1 MGGDFG
7 VKVLTFVIRGWGG
20 TKIKQV
26 QEREEGGGANF
37 GHFSHFN
44 NVIIE
49 CLHI

>member
-1 MGGDFG
+1 MGGVSFERSRQG
-7 VKVLTFVIRGWGG
+7 GWDG

-26 QEREEGGGANF
+26 RAREEGGPNF
-37 GHFSHFN
+37 SHFSHFN